1 MRRAGFLYMLLHI
14 STGFHSIP
22 LRSIRYSASF
32 VAVSPILIQKL
43 GARALCLDSHLDNHR
58 RALIDALSPSRSIYT
73 TRAAMQAA
81 AAHEDAGRDG
91 EPLVE
96 VERKFALVP
105 SAEEAIAKCMT
116 FVKEVREG
124 NTSENN
130 GNKEGA

>member
-1 MRRAGFLYMLLHI
+1 MYMLLHI
-14 STGFHSIP
+14 SSGFHSIP
-22 LRSIRYSASF
+22 LRSIRYSASL

-43 GARALCLDSHLDNHR
+43 GARALCHDSTHHLDNHR
-58 RALIDALSPSRSIYT
+58 RALIEVLSPSRSIST
-73 TRAAMQAA
+73 TRTAMQAA

-105 SAEEAIAKCMT
+105 SAEQAIAKCMT

-124 NTSENN
+124 DTSGSEW
-130 GNKEGA
+130 E